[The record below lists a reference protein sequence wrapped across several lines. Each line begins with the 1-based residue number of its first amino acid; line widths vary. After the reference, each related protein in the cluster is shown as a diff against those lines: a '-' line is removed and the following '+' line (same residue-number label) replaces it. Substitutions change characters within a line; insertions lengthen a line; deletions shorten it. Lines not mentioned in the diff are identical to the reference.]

1 MEYYLLWNDK
11 TLGINSL
18 SVHYFHQ
25 SRVFDRFAELQQNS
39 NSSSSVYT
47 CNYILTVG
55 HDGFTNIGHARGHSK
70 MTGYRYIIYYRNC
83 SCLSE
88 VHVHATN
95 KTGYYLSTC
104 IVHPVILQWSISN
117 FHFFPQSFTSQNIFN
132 TQNYI
137 PYCLLLEFSDTYYN
151 IKIMFEI
158 SIFMNYKSL
167 HP

>member
-1 MEYYLLWNDK
+1 MAQWQNKNLSLKISLFIDKIVLMEYYLLWNDK

-70 MTGYRYIIYYRNC
+70 MTGYRYIITGTVLVCLRYMKLLTGTRLAIIKYMYR
-83 SCLSE
+83 
-88 VHVHATN
+88 
-95 KTGYYLSTC
+95 
-104 IVHPVILQWSISN
+104 ISRN
-117 FHFFPQSFTSQNIFN
+117 FAMT
-132 TQNYI
+132 
-137 PYCLLLEFSDTYYN
+137 
-151 IKIMFEI
+151 
-158 SIFMNYKSL
+158 
-167 HP
+167 

>member
-1 MEYYLLWNDK
+1 M
-11 TLGINSL
+11 
-18 SVHYFHQ
+18 
-25 SRVFDRFAELQQNS
+25 FDRFVELQQNS
-39 NSSSSVYT
+39 NYSSSVYT

-88 VHVHATN
+88 VHIHATN

-117 FHFFPQSFTSQNIFN
+117 FHFFPQSFASQNIFN

-137 PYCLLLEFSDTYYN
+137 PYCYYN
-151 IKIMFEI
+151 IKKLCLRYQYSWITKFFILKIGIIILII
-158 SIFMNYKSL
+158 SSCLSKVHAII
-167 HP
+167 

>member
-1 MEYYLLWNDK
+1 M
-11 TLGINSL
+11 
-18 SVHYFHQ
+18 
-25 SRVFDRFAELQQNS
+25 FDRFAELQQNS

-70 MTGYRYIIYYRNC
+70 MTGYRYIITGTVLV
-83 SCLSE
+83 CLRYMYMQLIRL
-88 VHVHATN
+88 AIC
-95 KTGYYLSTC
+95 TC

-151 IKIMFEI
+151 IKKLCLRYQYSWITKFFILKTGIIILII
-158 SIFMNYKSL
+158 SSCLSKVHAII
-167 HP
+167 